1 MGNGTAA
8 SDSGGFGPLL
18 FVLLAASASAFLL
31 LFLVRRRRGGEDE
44 EVVPTQPDVF
54 KDQAPVGPVVAA
66 AAVAASP
73 FDEDAPLASA
83 RPVAKGAPI
92 VATAPLIVP
101 PPPKP
106 AAKGRSAATTKA
118 TAATKATPAATAA
131 AAATAAEARPP
142 VVFGAKPPKGVER
155 LKVGYKRVRI
165 SAEPDEVR
173 SPELGRLERGDEVEV
188 LASHEGFLQ
197 VRTPEGITGWIR
209 RTAILG
215 GAS

>member
-1 MGNGTAA
+1 MT
-8 SDSGGFGPLL
+8 
-18 FVLLAASASAFLL
+18 
-31 LFLVRRRRGGEDE
+31 E
-44 EVVPTQPDVF
+44 PDVF
-54 KDQAPVGPVVAA
+54 KDPAPASPVAA

-83 RPVAKGAPI
+83 RPVKGAPV

-106 AAKGRSAATTKA
+106 TAKTRATATTKVTTKA
-118 TAATKATPAATAA
+118 TAKATTAAPAATATATA
-131 AAATAAEARPP
+131 AAAAEARPP
-142 VVFGAKPPKGVER
+142 VVFPAKPPKGVER

-165 SAEPDEVR
+165 SADPDEVR
-173 SPELGRLERGDEVEV
+173 SAELGRLERGDEVEV

-197 VRTPEGITGWIR
+197 VRTPQGITGWIR